1 MVPKITPSPNFEPPL
16 PTRWPPGPPTPRLLP
31 PRCLRPR
38 TVPSLSGGIP
48 GHSRQKTPGT
58 GPVLRPPPPA
68 VLPRGE
74 GLSRGGNGAPQPVTS
89 LTHCCVQCCCQPA
102 FPPPPALPAQLLP
115 DTAAPWLT
123 SLPHRE
129 SRGHRWEHAPHS
141 RLLPPNHQACG
152 ENILSSCPE
161 DQSGG
166 HPATLPRGPTPRTS
180 RGTYRKLGGSSS
192 SLRHEPRP
200 RRDGLM
206 GLSRH

>member
-89 LTHCCVQCCCQPA
+89 LPHCCVQCCCQPA
-102 FPPPPALPAQLLP
+102 FPPPPALPAHLHFRRPAPAGHCRSVADLP
-115 DTAAPWLT
+115 ASQRKQRPSLGTRPPPPLAAPKPP
-123 SLPHRE
+123 SLWRE
-129 SRGHRWEHAPHS
+129 HLLFLSRGPERWSPGHAASGPNPS
-141 RLLPPNHQACG
+141 DLPGNLQETRRLFV
-152 ENILSSCPE
+152 LS
-161 DQSGG
+161 
-166 HPATLPRGPTPRTS
+166 AA
-180 RGTYRKLGGSSS
+180 
-192 SLRHEPRP
+192 
-200 RRDGLM
+200 
-206 GLSRH
+206 